1 MGCWM
6 TSICVLHRVEV
17 DEEVVRWCALWK
29 VQWWRKL
36 SMSVNDKDLLSWN
49 ITTLEGLLYMEGML
63 PGISSFQPRDMSF
76 SGVNADTFSAS
87 IFTETF
93 SLPSSKT
100 EEMHIGHP
108 CALCPLYTLHL
119 WCYNITTVTWSKHH
133 LASSSSSQISTTFIS
148 MVLSCSQHFSPAI
161 FTLSHHF
168 LLSSHSFASRP
179 SKLQSCGSLTGAQQ
193 RPWGLES
200 NGTRHNT
207 SQLVSKRWWMASRF
221 FAVKLKLLFHV
232 PLAKWRLWSKWFY
245 HCRKLT
251 LPVAST
257 RLIQKSCGLPDILPW
272 QHATPRFAF
281 PFPSSI
287 SGTSEESTRDL
298 CQANLWKAPKSTQW
312 AHNDIDTSITNNSST
327 KITKTN
333 THFLL

>member
-17 DEEVVRWCALWK
+17 DEEEVRWCALWK

-49 ITTLEGLLYMEGML
+49 ITTLEGFLYMEGML

-148 MVLSCSQHFSPAI
+148 STKWHGFIMLATRNIFLPQFS
-161 FTLSHHF
+161 HF
-168 LLSSHSFASRP
+168 LTISSCPPTVSLHVHQSSRVVVLRREPNKGLGVWSPMGLAITPHSLSP
-179 SKLQSCGSLTGAQQ
+179 KGGE
-193 RPWGLES
+193 W
-200 NGTRHNT
+200 
-207 SQLVSKRWWMASRF
+207 
-221 FAVKLKLLFHV
+221 FHV
-232 PLAKWRLWSKWFY
+232 PLAKWWLWSKWFY
-245 HCRKLT
+245 HRKLT
-251 LPVAST
+251 LT
-257 RLIQKSCGLPDILPW
+257 
-272 QHATPRFAF
+272 
-281 PFPSSI
+281 SSI
-287 SGTSEESTRDL
+287 YATNPKILWFARYLTVATCNSTFCFPIPELFRHL
-298 CQANLWKAPKSTQW
+298 GGVYTRPPSQLVEGPQ
-312 AHNDIDTSITNNSST
+312 HPMGPMGP
-327 KITKTN
+327 
-333 THFLL
+333 